1 MGEKKKIFHGMEPRE
16 AVAEMTEA
24 LKELLPLLDEDE
36 RIHFF
41 MNLVGESSEDNVSS
55 MVHL

>member
-1 MGEKKKIFHGMEPRE
+1 MEEMKKIIDGMEPRE
-16 AVAEMTEA
+16 AVAKMTDA
-24 LKELLPLLDEDE
+24 LKRLLPMLDEDE

-41 MNLVGESSEDNVSS
+41 MNLVGESGEDNVSS

>member
-1 MGEKKKIFHGMEPRE
+1 MGGMEKIIDGMEPKE
-16 AVAEMTEA
+16 AVWEMTEG
-24 LKELLPLLDEDE
+24 LKRLLPILDENE

-41 MNLVGESSEDNVSS
+41 MNLVGESSEDTVSS

>member
-1 MGEKKKIFHGMEPRE
+1 MEEMEKIIEAMEPEE
-16 AVAEMTEA
+16 AVAKMTET
-24 LKELLPLLDEDE
+24 LKGLLPLLDEDA
-36 RIHFF
+36 RIKFF

>member
-1 MGEKKKIFHGMEPRE
+1 MGEKERIFDGMEPRE
-16 AVAEMTEA
+16 AVAEITNT
-24 LKELLPLLDEDE
+24 LKRLLPLLDEDE

-41 MNLVGESSEDNVSS
+41 TNLVGESGGDKVSS